1 MFLNQLHGKGN
12 IVLETAP
19 FLVLFVADQ
28 RIAYLDF
35 QGSIE
40 DDATFVPLAD
50 FIGIFFVALE
60 IPHVTVSKNLI
71 AALYF
76 KKGSPH
82 DFSLG
87 NPTTDDH
94 ISFSGFEHREDG
106 QSAEVGAY
114 RFRRKQ
120 S

>member
-19 FLVLFVADQ
+19 FLFLCS
-28 RIAYLDF
+28 RSAYRLPGF
-35 QGSIE
+35 SAIHRRRRHIS
-40 DDATFVPLAD
+40 FLAD

-76 KKGSPH
+76 KKGSCTIFPR
-82 DFSLG
+82 